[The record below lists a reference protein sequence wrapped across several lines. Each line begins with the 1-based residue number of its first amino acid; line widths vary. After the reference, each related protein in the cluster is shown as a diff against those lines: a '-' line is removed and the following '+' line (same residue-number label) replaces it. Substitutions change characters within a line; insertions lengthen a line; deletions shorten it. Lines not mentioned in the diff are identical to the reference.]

1 MIQDK
6 VLKDGTKRF
15 RAKVYNGGAKGNIYS
30 SWFKQKKKAQ
40 LEEIELKHQLQNGLY
55 IKEST
60 KTLNEAFQIYLD
72 LIAPDR
78 MGNEALKQ
86 QQAYYDNHIKINLGS
101 RHLASIK
108 SYEIQSLWKQKQ
120 VEGMANSTIIKY
132 HTLLNRVYKAFI
144 DWGEIKENPLDGVR
158 KPPANYKTA
167 VTWNK
172 EQASKFLEAA
182 KGHSSFMTF
191 WVLLNTG
198 LRIAEAQ
205 GLTWDKLDTVSHS
218 LIVDQQYK
226 EREKRIVPWTKTNQS
241 KREISLSQS
250 QIDFLLAHKEK
261 QLITTEYICSTETGN
276 PHLKGNL
283 RKYTNRFVQQCN
295 VPIVTLH
302 GMRHTHGSILAD
314 MGEPV
319 KYIQERLGH
328 KDVKTTLNFYIHTQ
342 KSHHQETATRFDN
355 FFNS

>member
-1 MIQDK
+1 MIQEK
-6 VLKDGTKRF
+6 LLKDNTKRY
-15 RAKVYNGGAKGNIYS
+15 RAKVYSGGAKENIYS
-30 SWFKQKKKAQ
+30 SWVKQKKKAQ
-40 LEEIELKHQLQNGLY
+40 LEETELKYQLQNGVY
-55 IKEST
+55 IKES
-60 KTLNEAFQIYLD
+60 KKILDEAVQIYLD
-72 LIAPDR
+72 VIAPDR

-86 QQAYYDNHIKINLGS
+86 QKAYYENHIKPILGS

-108 SYEIQSLWKQKQ
+108 SYEIQKLWKDKQ
-120 VEGMANSTIIKY
+120 TDGVANSSIIKY
-132 HTLLNRVYKAFI
+132 HTPLNKVYKAFI
-144 DWGEIKENPLDGVR
+144 DWGEIKENPLDCVR

-172 EQASKFLEAA
+172 EQASNFLKEA
-182 KGHSSFMTF
+182 KGHSSFLTF
-191 WVLLNTG
+191 WLLLNTG

-205 GLTWDKLDTVSHS
+205 GLTWDKLDTVNHV

-226 EREKRIVPWTKTNQS
+226 EREKRIVKWTKTNQS
-241 KREISLSQS
+241 RREISLSQP
-250 QIDFLLAHKEK
+250 QTDFLLAHKEK
-261 QLITTEYICSTETGN
+261 QSIVTEFICATETGN

-283 RKYTNRFVQQCN
+283 RKYAKRFAQQAS

-342 KSHHQETATRFDN
+342 KSHHQQTAMRFDD